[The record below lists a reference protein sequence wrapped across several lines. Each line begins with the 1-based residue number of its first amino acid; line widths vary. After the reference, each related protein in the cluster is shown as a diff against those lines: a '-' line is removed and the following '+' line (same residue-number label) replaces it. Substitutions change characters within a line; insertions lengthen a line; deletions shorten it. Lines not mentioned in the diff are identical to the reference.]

1 VKRVTDA
8 TRALI
13 APDLNRAHCATV
25 LAVVLGWSAV
35 AQGQSTNRLTILQRL
50 EPAQL
55 KATREAREKLA
66 RERQP
71 VPDFGH
77 YNDYRAVLHVHAE
90 DSDHTKGTREQVL
103 VAAKKT
109 GVQVVMFTDHRG
121 PKPDTWRGLR
131 DGVLFFAGSEVGA
144 GGELWF
150 PEFAADGKPV
160 EKSGLRFLSHIE
172 ERYDA
177 DSKGFAGLEIVNRH
191 TDAKLDKGLHLYLLA
206 NSVSEAS
213 WQKLVATFRE
223 YPDEFFGAGS
233 DYREL
238 IMAKWDRELASRKFF
253 TAIAANDAH
262 QNQVFK
268 DTTFD
273 PYDVSFRNLT
283 THILAPELTER
294 AIREALVTGRAYV
307 AHDWLCDPTGFG
319 FACVNNLGTFVM
331 GDSAQVGVGSGRARL
346 VAQAPVPARYRLI
359 HNGKV
364 IADRTALRFEH
375 EPKENGSYRIE
386 AWLNIAGEDRPWIYA
401 NPVHVG
407 ASSLNGVRMT
417 PLEAPEVAATKNLR
431 YSETGGADLAT
442 KQMLDVYSPKGA
454 TCAPVY
460 VFLHGGAWR
469 FGDRNLYPSLGTF
482 YARHGIVCVVPS
494 YRLAP
499 RSPWPAQA
507 EDAAAAFAWT
517 VKHIAQHGGD
527 PKRVFLGGHS
537 AGGHLSA
544 LLALNPKFLAT
555 HELTAKNIKGVL
567 GLSGVYDMNVEGLT
581 SVFGNDPAVRR
592 DASPLQFVKP
602 PAPPFL
608 VSYCQF
614 DYFTLPAQAR
624 AFHNALRNGGIASQL
639 VHTPGENHIMEV
651 FAFLQDE
658 NETAKAILKFIR
670 QP

>member
-1 VKRVTDA
+1 MKPARVA
-8 TRALI
+8 ALLI
-13 APDLNRAHCATV
+13 V
-25 LAVVLGWSAV
+25 LVFAREAG
-35 AQGQSTNRLTILQRL
+35 GQSTNRFTVLQRL
-50 EPAQL
+50 APEHL

-71 VPDFGH
+71 VPEFGH

-103 VAAKKT
+103 AAAKKT

-121 PKPDTWRGLR
+121 PKPATWRGLR
-131 DGVLFFAGSEVGA
+131 DGVLFFAGSEVDG

-150 PEFAADGKPV
+150 PEFGADGKPV
-160 EKSGLRFLSHIE
+160 AKSGLRFLSHIE

-177 DSKGFAGLEIVNRH
+177 DSKGFAGVEIVNRH

-206 NSVSEAS
+206 NSVSGTA
-213 WQKLVATFRE
+213 WQKLVETFHA
-223 YPDEFFGAGS
+223 YPDELFGAGS

-238 IMAKWDRELASRKFF
+238 IMAKWDRELTARKFF
-253 TAIAANDAH
+253 TGIAANDAH

-283 THILAPELTER
+283 THILAPELTEK
-294 AIREALVTGRAYV
+294 AVREALAAGRCYV
-307 AHDWLCDPTGFG
+307 SHDWLCDPTGFG
-319 FACVNNLGTFVM
+319 FAAVNNLGTFSM
-331 GDSAQVGVGSGRARL
+331 GDSVQLGVGSGRTRF
-346 VAQAPVPARYRLI
+346 VAQAPVPARYKLI
-359 HNGKV
+359 REGKV
-364 IADRTALRFEH
+364 VADRVATRFEF
-375 EPKENGSYRIE
+375 EPKENGSYRLE
-386 AWLNIAGEDRPWIYA
+386 AWLDIAGEDRPWIYA
-401 NPVHVG
+401 NAIHVG
-407 ASSLNGVRMT
+407 ASSLNGIRMT
-417 PLEAPEVAATKNLR
+417 PIEAPEVVAKKNVR
-431 YSETGGADLAT
+431 YSETGGPDLAT
-442 KQMLDVYSPKGA
+442 KQMLDVYSPKDA
-454 TCAPVY
+454 RNAPVY

-482 YARHGIVCVVPS
+482 YAKHGIVCVVPS

-499 RSPWPAQA
+499 KSPWPAQA

-517 VKHIAQHGGD
+517 AKHIAQHGGD
-527 PKRVFLGGHS
+527 PARIFLGGHS

-544 LLALNPKFLAT
+544 LLALNPKLLEK
-555 HELTAKNIKGVL
+555 HGLTAKDIRGVL
-567 GLSGVYDMNVEGLT
+567 GLSGVYDMNGEGLT

-592 DASPLQFVKP
+592 EASPLSFVKA

-624 AFHNALRNGGIASQL
+624 RFHDSLRKAGVASQL
-639 VHTPGENHIMEV
+639 VYTPGENHIMEV
-651 FAFLQDE
+651 FAFLQDG
-658 NETAKAILKFIR
+658 NDTAQAILKFIR
-670 QP
+670 ETR